1 MCFYSIEND
10 MQNFRHFC
18 KKKKNT
24 SDRHLTWFCTQPFN
38 YDYSYFK
45 NSVLWCKCAS
55 WSSVILVDR
64 FNMLTVIFKVSL
76 LFQYEIGVTMAYMAQ
91 SARCLT
97 SFYCTFCSSLVFMLT
112 GIGVSGVENPGKL
125 STDETL
131 TTCFTWVKIYGR
143 TKEKKR
149 HFCDSM
155 RYKLLSGPFFM

>member
-1 MCFYSIEND
+1 
-10 MQNFRHFC
+10 
-18 KKKKNT
+18 
-24 SDRHLTWFCTQPFN
+24 
-38 YDYSYFK
+38 
-45 NSVLWCKCAS
+45 
-55 WSSVILVDR
+55 
-64 FNMLTVIFKVSL
+64 MLTVIFKVSL
-76 LFQYEIGVTMAYMAQ
+76 LFQYEIGVTMAYTAQ

-97 SFYCTFCSSLVFMLT
+97 SFYCTFCSLLVFMLT
-112 GIGVSGVENPGKL
+112 GTGVSGVENPGKL